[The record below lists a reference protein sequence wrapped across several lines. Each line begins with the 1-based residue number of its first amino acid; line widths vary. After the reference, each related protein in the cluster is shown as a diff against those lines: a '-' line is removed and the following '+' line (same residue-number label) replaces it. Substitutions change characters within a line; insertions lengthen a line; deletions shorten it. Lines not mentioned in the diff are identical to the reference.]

1 MTNGPVIEEQLSESF
16 RTAMERGRIALFS
29 APCGFGKTVVARAL
43 LEGCR
48 VRELSADGETLDLPT
63 DDGTWDVLLLDEL
76 QSLPESGQEPL
87 CALLRTA
94 VERRFV
100 LLSRGGLP
108 GWLAPF
114 QFSGLLRVFIADDLA
129 LHRVGAAELLAR
141 CGVTLPDTELTAVL
155 RDTCGH
161 PLALELLG
169 RCMAARREGYTPVVE
184 QTVRRQMMAY
194 FEDAV
199 YRRFDLSLRRFLLE
213 LAPFEPFD
221 LELAR
226 IATGDSRAGEHLA
239 WLQQQTSM
247 LLYGGG
253 TSTGSGRLSASS
265 CCGSWS
271 GSTATNAAAACT
283 TGARCITSCIRITDR
298 RFTFTTAAA
307 IGARCRSCCAAA
319 PSCTPAWD
327 TMKSCPPTTTR

>member
-1 MTNGPVIEEQLSESF
+1 MTNGPVIEEQLAESF

-43 LEGCR
+43 LAGCR
-48 VRELSADGETLDLPT
+48 VRELSADGETLDLPA

-87 CALLRTA
+87 CALLRTV

-161 PLALELLG
+161 PLALALLG

-247 LLYGGG
+247 LLYGGDKYRFWPAFRQFLLWELEREYSDERRRSLYNRG
-253 TSTGSGRLSASS
+253 ALYYELHQDYGQALYFYDRGGDRGKVSELLRRSAELHP
-265 CCGSWS
+265 GM
-271 GSTATNAAAACT
+271 GHYEE
-283 TGARCITSCIRITDR
+283 R
-298 RFTFTTAAA
+298 
-307 IGARCRSCCAAA
+307 
-319 PSCTPAWD
+319 
-327 TMKSCPPTTTR
+327 PPTTTR

>member
-1 MTNGPVIEEQLSESF
+1 MTNGPVIEEQLAESF

-43 LEGCR
+43 LAGCR
-48 VRELSADGETLDLPT
+48 VRELSADGETLDLPA

-199 YRRFDLSLRRFLLE
+199 YRRFDLPLRRFLLE
-213 LAPFEPFD
+213 LAPLEPFD

-253 TSTGSGRLSASS
+253 QVPVLAGFPPVPAVGAGAGVQRRTPPQPIQPGRAVLRAASGLR
-265 CCGSWS
+265 
-271 GSTATNAAAACT
+271 
-283 TGARCITSCIRITDR
+283 TGALLLRPR
-298 RFTFTTAAA
+298 R
-307 IGARCRSCCAAA
+307 RSGQGVGAAA
-319 PSCTPAWD
+319 PQRRAAPRHGTL
-327 TMKSCPPTTTR
+327 